1 MDIVTTVNPY
11 IPLVIALLLGML
23 LGLERTFA
31 GKTAGMR
38 TYGLVSTGAALFVVI
53 SQMVLNDSIGI
64 ASFDPMRVP
73 AAIITGV
80 GFIGA
85 GLILFRHNQLK
96 GLTTA
101 AGLWVASGVG
111 IASGMG
117 YFALATFTTFL
128 TLFVFTGFW
137 FLENKIKSFTKKT
150 PEFAHNETEE
160 DLS

>member
-1 MDIVTTVNPY
+1 MELVTTTGPY
-11 IPLVIALLLGML
+11 MPLIVALLLGML
-23 LGLERTFA
+23 LGVERTFA

-38 TYGLVSTGAALFVVI
+38 TYGLVSTGSALFVVI
-53 SQMVLNDSIGI
+53 SQIVLADSVGI

-73 AAIITGV
+73 SAIITGV

-101 AGLWVASGVG
+101 AGLWVACGVG

-117 YFALATFTTFL
+117 LYAIAGFATFL
-128 TLFVFTGFW
+128 TLFVFTGLW
-137 FLENKIKSFTKKT
+137 FVENRIKAFRHIPIDVQGYEKDSK
-150 PEFAHNETEE
+150 
-160 DLS
+160 